1 MVAIGALSARLRG
14 GLAHGARF
22 TTASLRGGVPR
33 TGFGVEAVSSRV
45 EKRAEA
51 LLRASSSLLV
61 FQSALSGEAAQ
72 AFLKTLV
79 ALRAGRDGGMPAL
92 QAYGTFFSK
101 LAAAESTWVNTLLD
115 GVISSSNAFSLAAAK
130 GEPPSAALR
139 AAAASDLEVLQ
150 QLCVA
155 ETTLAAGVREAAD
168 AEADEG
174 DGERW
179 LAASAALSDVGAGA
193 SGAAAAAEL
202 DAQLKAKQA
211 SPLVGAALSAA
222 QKSAWR
228 DRIGSRA
235 RWRDGV
241 DELALLY
248 RSHGA
253 GIAIDNAVLTWRDGS
268 LTAAAAP
275 TVRPCAPECA
285 DVLAQIS
292 RTLMAH
298 QVGTPNADRSVLIHG
313 DTQYCSDIAWTALL
327 ATGCRAVVLPRG
339 ELKMLPALL
348 DALRAHPRTPYVV
361 VAEMLSMVLHGE
373 AYYALFTVL
382 ELDQLPPN
390 VLLLATSRHESML
403 RPGEVDTSD
412 EKLLTRFEEVLQVLD

>member
-1 MVAIGALSARLRG
+1 M
-14 GLAHGARF
+14 
-22 TTASLRGGVPR
+22 
-33 TGFGVEAVSSRV
+33 EAVSSRV

-72 AFLKTLV
+72 AFLKVLV

-115 GVISSSNAFSLAAAK
+115 GVISSSNAFSQAAAK

-155 ETTLAAGVREAAD
+155 ETTLAAWVREAAD
-168 AEADEG
+168 AEADG
-174 DGERW
+174 ADGERW
-179 LAASAALSDVGAGA
+179 LAASAALSDAAAGP

-202 DAQLKAKQA
+202 EAQLKASSA
-211 SPLVGAALSAA
+211 AMPHVGAALTPA
-222 QKSAWR
+222 QKRAWR

-253 GIAIDNAVLTWRDGS
+253 GLAIDNAVLMWRDGA
-268 LTAAAAP
+268 LAAAP
-275 TVRPCAPECA
+275 APSVRPFAA
-285 DVLAQIS
+285 DNADDVLAQLS

-298 QVGTPNADRSVLIHG
+298 QVGTPNADRSVLMHG
-313 DTQYCSDIAWTALL
+313 DTQYCSDIAWAALL
-327 ATGCRAVVLPRG
+327 ATGSRAVVLPRG
-339 ELKMLPALL
+339 ELKTLPALL
-348 DALRAHPRTPYVV
+348 ETLRLQPGTPFVV
-361 VAEMLSMVLHGE
+361 VAEMLSMVLYGE
-373 AYYALFTVL
+373 AYNALFTVM
-382 ELDQLPPN
+382 ELDQVRAALKRTMLRCLLAVSHSHVPSASQLPPN
-390 VLLLATSRHESML
+390 VLLLATSRRESGL
-403 RPGEVDTSD
+403 RPGEVHVSD
-412 EKLLTRFEEVLQVLD
+412 ERLHVLFDEVLAVRA